1 MEERTIYSRYLPCD
15 EELVVNIA
23 IADGKIYHQRCILNS
38 ISNDLAD
45 MGFTGDEV
53 PEWAMVD
60 IGTALELRGRT
71 DRGSFGCRAV
81 VVDRNIA
88 GHYLI
93 RLVGS
98 VYFGELREFQRID
111 VYLPLKYAVNRE
123 SDLGRLTDSWLTR
136 KGEQK
141 RAIKNS
147 VTNNAWMD
155 DTLSDN
161 WDEIVPI
168 LAQSTP
174 EGLRIDIP
182 EAFSIGTCLDIEMY
196 LPIEPPRVIAAVC
209 EVVDSEE
216 HSRQEDGTILHRAYL
231 NFTLVDSPD
240 RDAVNDFVS
249 NVQVLHLGEI
259 CKDAQYQALYNRL
272 AAQVEWK
279 DPLLIFKRIII
290 GAIVASLCLLLFRYL
305 YDYRQGHEKGM
316 IEKAFEDSVRR
327 YQEKFK

>member
-1 MEERTIYSRYLPCD
+1 MDDRTVYSRYLVCD

-53 PEWAMVD
+53 PEWMMVD
-60 IGTALELRGRT
+60 IGTSLELRGRAE
-71 DRGSFGCRAV
+71 RGSFGCRAV

-88 GHYLI
+88 GHYLV
-93 RLVGS
+93 RLIGS

-123 SDLGRLTDSWLTR
+123 REMGNLTDNWLTR
-136 KGEQK
+136 KREQK
-141 RAIKNS
+141 RALKNAF
-147 VTNNAWMD
+147 TNNAWMD
-155 DTLSDN
+155 DTLSEN

-182 EAFSIGTCLDIEMY
+182 EQFSLGTYLDIEMY
-196 LPIEPPRVIAAVC
+196 LPIEPPRIIAAVC
-209 EVVDSEE
+209 EVVGSEE
-216 HSRQEDGTILHRAYL
+216 HNRQEDGTILYRSL
-231 NFTLVDSPD
+231 LTFTLVDPPD
-240 RDAVNDFVS
+240 RDAVNDYVS
-249 NVQVLHLGEI
+249 SIQVQHLGEI

-279 DPLLIFKRIII
+279 DPMLIFKRIIY
-290 GAIVASLCLLLFRYL
+290 GALLITLCLVLFRYL
-305 YDYRQGHEKGM
+305 DDYRKGHEKGF
-316 IEKAFEDSVRR
+316 IEKAFEDGIKR
-327 YQEKFK
+327 YQQKFK